1 MLMLNRTYK
10 DYDGNERN
18 EDFYFFLSK
27 AELTEMKFS
36 KEGGFE
42 NYIQKIIQEKNQAKM
57 IETMK
62 ELVRK
67 AYGEK
72 SLDGR
77 TFVKN
82 EEVLNRFVQTE
93 AYSDLFMELAT
104 NDEFAAKFV
113 NGIMPTDLAEAV
125 AKQNAGS
132 K

>member
-104 NDEFAAKFV
+104 NDDFAAKFV